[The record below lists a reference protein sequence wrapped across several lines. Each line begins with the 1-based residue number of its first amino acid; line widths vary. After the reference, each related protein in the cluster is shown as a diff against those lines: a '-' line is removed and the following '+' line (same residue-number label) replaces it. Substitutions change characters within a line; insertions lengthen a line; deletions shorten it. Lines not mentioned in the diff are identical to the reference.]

1 MMRLANLH
9 MNEFNSIQFNSIQ
22 FNSIAV
28 TLNFIFLLTPAIF
41 LIYYVYSLIVCYF
54 VINIFILVLNFLK
67 LILVKSILFLNA
79 FYKYFNYRRLTYEIK
94 KNIKIILSLFYI
106 NILDINIY
114 FNLQN
119 PLGPG
124 IDFNLR
130 NWYMMLAMAAGPGL
144 YWKYYLW
151 R

>member
-22 FNSIAV
+22 FNSIQFNSIAII
-28 TLNFIFLLTPAIF
+28 LNFIFLLIPAIF
-41 LIYYVYSLIVCYF
+41 LIYYVYSLIVRYF
-54 VINIFILVLNFLK
+54 VINFILVLNFLK

-114 FNLQN
+114 FNLQKSI
-119 PLGPG
+119 GT
-124 IDFNLR
+124 
-130 NWYMMLAMAAGPGL
+130 WY
-144 YWKYYLW
+144 
-151 R
+151 RF